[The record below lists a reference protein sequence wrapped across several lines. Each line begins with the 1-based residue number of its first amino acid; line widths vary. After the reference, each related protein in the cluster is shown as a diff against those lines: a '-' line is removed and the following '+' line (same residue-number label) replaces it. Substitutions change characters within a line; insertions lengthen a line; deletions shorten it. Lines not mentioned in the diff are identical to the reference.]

1 MPKQAK
7 ISKDMILKC
16 AYDMALKGEEISVR
30 QVANKL
36 GCSIQPVF
44 YNFATM
50 DLLKNE
56 VDKMI
61 GECFANYVSDHS
73 KQGKYSTYKL
83 IGMSYISFAR
93 DYPEF
98 FKRLFLQKGGTS
110 ILNANS
116 KTQVE
121 TINLL
126 TSTFDCDKQ
135 TAMQFQTE
143 MWVFVHGFASM
154 IASEYIEWDEESV
167 SEMLTDV
174 FEGLKMRFGLEI
186 SGK

>member
-1 MPKQAK
+1 MPKPAK

-16 AYDMALKGEEISVR
+16 VYDMALNGEEISVR
-30 QVANKL
+30 AIASKL
-36 GCSIQPVF
+36 GCSIQPIF

-50 DLLKNE
+50 DLLRSE

-61 GECFANYVSDHS
+61 GDAFANYVSEHT
-73 KQGKYSTYKL
+73 KQGKYPTYKL
-83 IGMSYISFAR
+83 IGMAYISFAM

-98 FKRLFLQKGGTS
+98 FKRLFMQKGGTN
-110 ILNANS
+110 ILNADS

-126 TSTFDCDKQ
+126 TSVFGCDKQ
-135 TAMQFQTE
+135 TAMRLQTE

-154 IASEYIEWDEESV
+154 IATEYIEWDEESV

-174 FEGLKMRFGLEI
+174 FEGLKSRLNLKI
-186 SGK
+186 SN